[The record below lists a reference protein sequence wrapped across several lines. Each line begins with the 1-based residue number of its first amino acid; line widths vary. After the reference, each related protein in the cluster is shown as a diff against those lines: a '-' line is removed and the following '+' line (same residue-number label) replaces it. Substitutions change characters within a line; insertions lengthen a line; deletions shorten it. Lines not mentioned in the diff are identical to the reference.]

1 MSFWEYVGNRHQQ
14 LLTDAYQHASAVF
27 QCMVVA
33 TLIGVVIGVVTYR
46 SEWAGNLATTTTS
59 TILTI
64 PSLAMIGLLIPIV
77 GLGVPPTVIALTL
90 YGLLPIVRN
99 SIVGLRGVDPSLVDA
114 AKGIGMSRPMRLVR
128 VELPLAWPPI
138 LTGIR
143 VSTQMLMGIAA
154 IAAYASG
161 PGLGNEIF
169 RGIGSLGSKNAL
181 NQVLAGTLGIIILAL
196 LFDAA
201 YVVLGRLTI
210 PRGSVPESAATTT
223 SGASIELEN
232 LTKKYPG
239 TPQPAV
245 ENVNMEIKAGEL
257 VVFVGPSGCGKSTT
271 LKMINRLIEPTGG
284 RIRIDG
290 EDVTD
295 IDPVKLRRKVGYAIQ
310 SSGLFPHM
318 TVAQNIALVPRMIG
332 WSKSRIR
339 DRVEEMLDLVGLD
352 AGEFQG
358 RYPRQLSGGQQQRVG
373 VARALAADPPV
384 LLMDEPFGA
393 VDPITRDHLQDEL
406 IRLQHELHKTIV
418 FVTHDFDEAIKL
430 GDRIAVLRE
439 RSHIAQFD
447 TPEAILTN
455 PADDF
460 VSGFVGAGAA
470 LKRLNL
476 TRVRDVEITDYP
488 TVTVDDPLQDIFDR
502 LRDSGT
508 NEILLLDKRGRP
520 YKWLRRGDMMRAKG
534 SLARAGTLVSD
545 TVTRDATLR
554 DALEAVLTDNA
565 GRVAVTG
572 RRGEY
577 TGVVDME
584 TLMNSVHELLEA
596 DRLEAMEAQHELEEA
611 RALQTH
617 AEQEGAGGEEPA

>member
-1 MSFWEYVGNRHQQ
+1 MSETAR
-14 LLTDAYQHASAVF
+14 T
-27 QCMVVA
+27 
-33 TLIGVVIGVVTYR
+33 
-46 SEWAGNLATTTTS
+46 
-59 TILTI
+59 
-64 PSLAMIGLLIPIV
+64 
-77 GLGVPPTVIALTL
+77 
-90 YGLLPIVRN
+90 
-99 SIVGLRGVDPSLVDA
+99 
-114 AKGIGMSRPMRLVR
+114 
-128 VELPLAWPPI
+128 
-138 LTGIR
+138 
-143 VSTQMLMGIAA
+143 
-154 IAAYASG
+154 
-161 PGLGNEIF
+161 
-169 RGIGSLGSKNAL
+169 
-181 NQVLAGTLGIIILAL
+181 AGTTGATEVAGATG
-196 LFDAA
+196 DAGA
-201 YVVLGRLTI
+201 TGATIRLEDLSK
-210 PRGSVPESAATTT
+210 R
-223 SGASIELEN
+223 
-232 LTKKYPG
+232 YPG
-239 TPQPAV
+239 NPAPAV
-245 ENVNMEIKAGEL
+245 DGVTMQIDAGEL
-257 VVFVGPSGCGKSTT
+257 VVLVGPSGCGKSTT

-284 RIRIDG
+284 RIRIGG
-290 EDVTD
+290 EDVTHM
-295 IDPVKLRRKVGYAIQ
+295 DPVKLRRKIGYAIQ

-318 TVAQNIALVPRMIG
+318 TVAQNIALVPRMTG
-332 WSKSRIR
+332 WSKARIA

-352 AGEFQG
+352 AGEFHG

-476 TRVRDVEITDYP
+476 TRVRDVEITGYP
-488 TVTVDDPLQDIFDR
+488 TVTVDDPLQEIFNR
-502 LRDSGT
+502 VRASGT
-508 NEILLLDKRGRP
+508 NEILLLDRHGRP
-520 YKWLRRGDMMRAKG
+520 HKWLRRGDLMRARG
-534 SLARAGTLVSD
+534 SLARAGTPVND

-565 GRVAVTG
+565 GRVVVTG

-584 TLMNSVHELLEA
+584 TLMNSVRELLEA
-596 DRLEAMEAQHELEEA
+596 DRLDAVEHRHELEEA
-611 RALQTH
+611 RGEQTRH
-617 AEQEGAGGEEPA
+617 AQEGAARGEAGA

>member
-1 MSFWEYVGNRHQQ
+1 MS
-14 LLTDAYQHASAVF
+14 D
-27 QCMVVA
+27 
-33 TLIGVVIGVVTYR
+33 
-46 SEWAGNLATTTTS
+46 SEHH
-59 TILTI
+59 
-64 PSLAMIGLLIPIV
+64 
-77 GLGVPPTVIALTL
+77 
-90 YGLLPIVRN
+90 
-99 SIVGLRGVDPSLVDA
+99 
-114 AKGIGMSRPMRLVR
+114 
-128 VELPLAWPPI
+128 
-138 LTGIR
+138 
-143 VSTQMLMGIAA
+143 
-154 IAAYASG
+154 
-161 PGLGNEIF
+161 
-169 RGIGSLGSKNAL
+169 
-181 NQVLAGTLGIIILAL
+181 
-196 LFDAA
+196 
-201 YVVLGRLTI
+201 
-210 PRGSVPESAATTT
+210 
-223 SGASIELEN
+223 GASIELEN
-232 LTKKYPG
+232 LTKRYPG
-239 TPQPAV
+239 SPQPAV
-245 ENVNMEIKAGEL
+245 DNVNMEIRAGE
-257 VVFVGPSGCGKSTT
+257 VVIFVGPSGCGKSTT

-284 RIRIDG
+284 RIRIGG

-295 IDPVKLRRKVGYAIQ
+295 MDPVKLRRRLGYAIQ
-310 SSGLFPHM
+310 SAGLFPHM
-318 TVAQNIALVPRMIG
+318 TVAQNIGLVPKMIG
-332 WSKSRIR
+332 WSKARIAS
-339 DRVEEMLDLVGLD
+339 RVEELLDLVGLD
-352 AGEFQG
+352 PGEFHG

-418 FVTHDFDEAIKL
+418 FVTHDFDEAIKI

-488 TVTVDDPLQDIFDR
+488 TVTVDDPLQEIFNR
-502 LRDSGT
+502 LRSSGT
-508 NEILLLDKRGRP
+508 NEILLLDKRRRP
-520 YKWLRRGDMMRAKG
+520 YKWVRRGDLMRARG

-584 TLMNSVHELLEA
+584 TLINSVHELLEA
-596 DRLEAMEAQHELEEA
+596 DRLEALEAQHELEGQ
-611 RALQTH
+611 RNGVTH
-617 AEQEGAGGEEPA
+617 AEQEGGTEGQKA

>member
-1 MSFWEYVGNRHQQ
+1 MES
-14 LLTDAYQHASAVF
+14 LTKRYP
-27 QCMVVA
+27 
-33 TLIGVVIGVVTYR
+33 
-46 SEWAGNLATTTTS
+46 N
-59 TILTI
+59 
-64 PSLAMIGLLIPIV
+64 
-77 GLGVPPTVIALTL
+77 
-90 YGLLPIVRN
+90 
-99 SIVGLRGVDPSLVDA
+99 
-114 AKGIGMSRPMRLVR
+114 
-128 VELPLAWPPI
+128 
-138 LTGIR
+138 
-143 VSTQMLMGIAA
+143 
-154 IAAYASG
+154 
-161 PGLGNEIF
+161 
-169 RGIGSLGSKNAL
+169 
-181 NQVLAGTLGIIILAL
+181 
-196 LFDAA
+196 
-201 YVVLGRLTI
+201 
-210 PRGSVPESAATTT
+210 SAA
-223 SGASIELEN
+223 
-232 LTKKYPG
+232 
-239 TPQPAV
+239 PAV
-245 ENVNMEIKAGEL
+245 DSVNMHIKAGET

-284 RIRIDG
+284 RIRIGG

-295 IDPVKLRRKVGYAIQ
+295 IDPVRLRRSVGYAIQ
-310 SSGLFPHM
+310 ASGLFPHM
-318 TVAQNIALVPRMIG
+318 TVAQNIALVPRMLG
-332 WSKSRIR
+332 WAKARIR
-339 DRVEEMLDLVGLD
+339 ERVEEMLDLVGLD
-352 AGEFQG
+352 PGEFHG

-439 RSHIAQFD
+439 RSRIAQFD

-476 TRVRDVEITDYP
+476 TRVRDVEITEYP
-488 TVTVDDPLQDIFDR
+488 TVGVDDPLQTFFNR
-502 LRDSGT
+502 LRSSGT
-508 NEILLLDKRGRP
+508 NEILLLDRRGRP
-520 YKWLRRGDMMRAKG
+520 YKWLRRGDLMRAKG
-534 SLARAGTLVSD
+534 SLARAGTLVHD

-554 DALEAVLTDNA
+554 DALEAVLIDNT

-596 DRLEAMEAQHELEEA
+596 DRLEALEHQHELEES
-611 RALQTH
+611 RAGQTH
-617 AEQEGAGGEEPA
+617 ADQEGGAEGAKA